1 MWSIDL
7 SDYICCMLPI
17 ICVPMS
23 NVTQFT
29 LVSEDSSSHKCYRVL
44 TMNVKLEFQELVF
57 SSLLITRASIGR
69 VNGLEMLI
77 STALA

>member
-1 MWSIDL
+1 
-7 SDYICCMLPI
+7 
-17 ICVPMS
+17 
-23 NVTQFT
+23 
-29 LVSEDSSSHKCYRVL
+29 VL